1 MADRGRSSKGLSTD
15 TFSGDVTGQFRNSR
29 GVLCQCLPI
38 DRVLETQDE
47 ARENLKELLIDLVK
61 EVAVNG
67 GMCQFILGPNK
78 KLDVAQNKANRDY
91 DGDLA
96 RVTDFVRGKVVVV
109 TPEQIEEIKRLM
121 SGDEM
126 QSDMQRKHHVRVM
139 QEVDTTVEFDTPQR
153 RPEFMQKHNSHVART
168 TDFFEDPKDFTGYRC
183 INYKLAIPVGEQ
195 RPSEEEFQVVELQIV
210 AEQIEAVYD
219 QTHPYKRAAEEIL
232 DKDELT
238 QKDRREAAY
247 NFAACRYHNGLA
259 ARDAGYDKLLKPE
272 LRSKVALTRNRE
284 LKLRGMIDE
293 LEMMAS
299 EANLENN

>member
-15 TFSGDVTGQFRNSR
+15 TLTGGVADQFRNNR

-47 ARENLKELLIDLVK
+47 ARDNLKELLIDVVK
-61 EVAVNG
+61 QVSSNG
-67 GMCQFILGPNK
+67 DVCTFILGPNK
-78 KLDVAQNKANRDY
+78 DFDVAQNKANRDY
-91 DGDLA
+91 GGDLA
-96 RVTDFVRGKVVVV
+96 RVTDWVRGKLIVV
-109 TPEQIEEIKRLM
+109 TPEQVEDIKRLM
-121 SGDEM
+121 SGNGI
-126 QSDMQRKHHVRVM
+126 QSKHHMRVI
-139 QEVDTTVEFDTPQR
+139 QETDTTVEFDQPQR
-153 RPEFMQKHNSHVART
+153 RPEFMQKHNSHVARS

-183 INYKLAIPVGEQ
+183 INYKIAIPVGNQ
-195 RPSEEEFQVVELQIV
+195 RPGEEEHQIVELQVV

-219 QTHPYKRAAEEIL
+219 KTHPYKRAAEEIL

-238 QKDRREAAY
+238 QEDRREAAY

-293 LEMMAS
+293 LDMMS
-299 EANLENN
+299 NEVDLENN